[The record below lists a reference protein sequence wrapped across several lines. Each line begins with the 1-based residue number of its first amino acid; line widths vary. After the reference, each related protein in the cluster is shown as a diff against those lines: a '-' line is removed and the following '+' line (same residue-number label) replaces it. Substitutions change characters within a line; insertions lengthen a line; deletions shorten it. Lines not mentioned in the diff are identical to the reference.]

1 MAGCQG
7 AGDDRGVPSSR
18 WRKTQARRQTHNR
31 GTLDFTRSKGWE
43 HCGTP
48 DRKGKEKERAIDPT
62 RGNVNYETPASKM
75 EDIQCLDSSLTAGTT
90 WKR

>member
-7 AGDDRGVPSSR
+7 AGDDRGVSSSR
-18 WRKTQARRQTHNR
+18 WGKAQARWQTHNR
-31 GTLDFTRSKGWE
+31 GTLDFTRSEGWE

-48 DRKGKEKERAIDPT
+48 DWKGEEKKRAIDIDQP
-62 RGNVNYETPASKM
+62 NVNYKNTTTGL
-75 EDIQCLDSSLTAGTT
+75 EDIRCLDSSLTAGTT